1 MRLRNQLPRFAPT
14 RPPTHWSGVLL
25 AQSPGPVC
33 PQLAAEEAGR
43 AANLTREQAAL
54 LANQAEDCLTLNIYV
69 PHQAEG
75 EFFTYTCI
83 IGLQR

>member
-1 MRLRNQLPRFAPT
+1 
-14 RPPTHWSGVLL
+14 L

-33 PQLAAEEAGR
+33 PQLAAAEAGR

-75 EFFTYTCI
+75 EFFTNACI
-83 IGLQR
+83 VWL

>member
-1 MRLRNQLPRFAPT
+1 
-14 RPPTHWSGVLL
+14 
-25 AQSPGPVC
+25 VC

-75 EFFTYTCI
+75 EFFTNACI
-83 IGLQR
+83 TGL

>member
-1 MRLRNQLPRFAPT
+1 
-14 RPPTHWSGVLL
+14 
-25 AQSPGPVC
+25 VC

-75 EFFTYTCI
+75 KFFTYIYI
-83 IGLQR
+83 IGL